1 MGMGIIIV
9 MIAAVFEVV
18 FAAFCIWTQSN
29 QQKIRG
35 MVRIGAFAVFVI
47 FTLVSVIEWGF
58 QWIALAFLLLIWALL
73 GLWTLLRRKEKH
85 KVYKWGRIVG
95 HAVFMFI
102 LVIIAAAPAI
112 VFPQYRLPQVT
123 GEYGVATKTY
133 TYIDKNRIEEF
144 SDTGANRFVN
154 VEFWYPENAN
164 GTYPLLVFSHGAYGI
179 KSSNTSTYQELASH
193 GYVVCSIDHPYHSF
207 YTTSDDG
214 TITTINSEY
223 LQEFNNS
230 NKYGIYTMEQ
240 LYGLRQKW
248 MKLRTDD
255 MNFVIDT
262 ILEKAKSDS
271 DKVYQLVN
279 PEKIGVFGHSMGGA
293 ASAWLGRER
302 HDVTAVV
309 NIDGPL
315 FSDIVYNKEKNNFES
330 THQAYKIPL
339 LNIYSDSV
347 WTQLDSIS
355 TYAGNKT
362 VEESGGEVYKVYIRG
377 AKHMSL
383 TDLSLFSPMLAD
395 MLQGGKAK
403 IDKYKCLETMNRI
416 ILEFFDSYLKGKG
429 SFTSAGTY

>member
-1 MGMGIIIV
+1 MGILIV
-9 MIAAVFEVV
+9 MIAAIFEVAFAV
-18 FAAFCIWTQSN
+18 FCVRTHSN

-35 MVRIGAFAVFVI
+35 MVRIGALAVFLI
-47 FTLVSVIEWGF
+47 FTLVSVIEWSF
-58 QWIALAFLLLIWALL
+58 RWMALALLLFIWALL

-85 KVYKWGRIVG
+85 KVYKWGRVVG
-95 HAVFMFI
+95 RAVIMFI
-102 LVIIAAAPAI
+102 LVIIAAVPAI

-144 SDTGANRFVN
+144 TDTGANRFVN
-154 VEFWYPENAN
+154 VEFWYPEHAT
-164 GTYPLLVFSHGAYGI
+164 GTHPLLVFSHGAYGI
-179 KSSNTSTYQELASH
+179 KESNASTYMELASH

-207 YTTSDDG
+207 YTVSEG
-214 TITTINSEY
+214 GKITMASQKY
-223 LQEFNNS
+223 LQEFGNGR
-230 NKYGIYTMEQ
+230 KDGAHTVEEYYKLM
-240 LYGLRQKW
+240 QKW

-262 ILEKAKSDS
+262 ILEKAKSNS

-330 THQAYKIPL
+330 THQAYKLPL

-347 WTQLDSIS
+347 WQQLDSS
-355 TYAGNKT
+355 SYYAGNKT
-362 VEESGGEVYKVYIRG
+362 VEESGGEVHTVYFRG
-377 AKHMSL
+377 AKHLSL
-383 TDLSLFSPMLAD
+383 TDLSLFSPMLAN
-395 MLQGGKAK
+395 MLLGEKAE